1 VAPAILIQV
10 RVKPNARASRLE
22 RTNEGTWIAQ
32 LKAPPRDG
40 RANEELIGLVAE
52 HFHCQKAA
60 VSIRSG
66 ASGRVKL
73 VQIKAT

>member
-1 VAPAILIQV
+1 VAAAILIQV
-10 RVKPNARASRLE
+10 RVKPNARSSTLE
-22 RTNEGTWIAQ
+22 RTNDGTWIAQ

-40 RANEELIGLVAE
+40 KANEELIGLVAK
-52 HFHCQKAA
+52 HFHCQKTA